1 MVRPG
6 RYTFVNDV
14 ISDEELEREMA
25 ACIEGDAQETMQELI
40 TSEETKFEVGSIV
53 DGKVVRVVNDL
64 VVIDIS
70 FKSEGYVPLS
80 EFGDHAPETGEAVEV
95 LLEDMDE
102 EDGELLLSKRKASRI
117 RAWEKIM
124 SEHEVGDVVTGRAMR
139 KIKGGLL
146 VDIGV
151 PVFLPASQVDIRRSG
166 DIGEYI
172 GNPLECKIIK
182 IDRDRRN
189 IVLSRRKLLEEER
202 ERKKTKVLSG
212 LVKGEVRKG
221 QVKNITDFGAFVD
234 LGGIDGLLH
243 ITDMSWG
250 RVSHPSEVVAI
261 DEEIEVKVLDFDLDR
276 ERISL
281 GLKQVTANPWENIQE
296 KYPIGSRVTGQVV
309 NVMPYGAFVKLE
321 EGIEGLVHISE
332 MSWTRQIGHPSE
344 LVAIGDMIEVVV
356 LEINLD
362 KQELSLGMKQIEEN
376 PWTKVEEKYPV
387 GTIIN
392 GRVRNMTGY
401 GAFVELEEGIDG
413 LLHISDMSWTKKV
426 SHPSQVL
433 KKGDKVEAMVLSVD
447 PDRKRVALGLK
458 QLSEDPWLNDIPN
471 RLKIGDIVTGVATKL
486 TNFGAFVEIED
497 DLEGLLHISEM
508 AEQKVEKPEE
518 IVNVG
523 DKVTVMIINLDTQ
536 ERKIGL
542 SLRACKGLEGEDGAG
557 VQRAE
562 PAPAEAAAAE
572 TASAEGEATEAETT
586 PAETEASAPAEA
598 TDAPAETADAP
609 AEDAASDEAEKDEP
623 QS

>member
-1 MVRPG
+1 MVLPG
-6 RYTFVNDV
+6 RYQFVNSV
-14 ISDEELEREMA
+14 ISDEELEKELQ
-25 ACIEGDAQETMQELI
+25 ACMDVDSAHEL
-40 TSEETKFEVGSIV
+40 EETLAGDDTVFEPGSIV
-53 DGKVVRVVNDL
+53 PGKIVRVMGDE
-64 VVIDIS
+64 VVVDIN
-70 FKSEGYVPLS
+70 FKSEGYVPLKEFRDAS
-80 EFGDHAPETGEAVEV
+80 EAQPGEKLEV
-95 LLEDMDE
+95 LLEEIDE
-102 EDGELLLSKRKASRI
+102 EHGELILSKFKADRI
-117 RAWEKIM
+117 RAWEKVM
-124 SEHEVGDVVTGRAMR
+124 AEHEVGDVITGTATR

-172 GNPLECKIIK
+172 GQELECMIIK

-202 ERKKTKVLSG
+202 DRKKTKVLNS
-212 LVKGEVRKG
+212 LVKGELRTG

-250 RVSHPSEVVAI
+250 RVSHPSEIVAI
-261 DEEIEVKVLDFDLDR
+261 DDEIEVKILDYDLDR

-281 GLKQVTANPWENIQE
+281 GLKQTTPNPWENIQE

-356 LEINLD
+356 LDINIE

-387 GTIIN
+387 GTVVE

-401 GAFVELEEGIDG
+401 GAFIEIEEGIDG
-413 LLHISDMSWTKKV
+413 LLHISDMSWTKKI

-433 KKGDKVEAMVLSVD
+433 NKGDKVETMVLSVD

-458 QLSEDPWLNDIPN
+458 QLQEDPWTTDIPN
-471 RLKIGDIVTGVATKL
+471 RYKVGDIVKGTATKL
-486 TNFGAFVEIED
+486 TNFGAFVEIEE

-508 AEQKVEKPEE
+508 ADYKVEKPEE

-523 DKVTVMIINLDTQ
+523 DELTLMIINLDTQ

-542 SLRACKGLEGEDGAG
+542 SLRACKGLEGEAPVTPAAATAEPAAEAPKGPEAG
-557 VQRAE
+557 PEGEAAPAEE
-562 PAPAEAAAAE
+562 PAPAGDVAASGEGVSE
-572 TASAEGEATEAETT
+572 TGTEVESEAEGEAEGEEK
-586 PAETEASAPAEA
+586 PAE
-598 TDAPAETADAP
+598 
-609 AEDAASDEAEKDEP
+609 
-623 QS
+623 

>member
-6 RYTFVNDV
+6 RYQFVESV
-14 ISDEELEREMA
+14 ISDEELEQEMQ
-25 ACIEGDAQETMQELI
+25 ACLEDNPEEQLDSLM
-40 TSEETKFEVGSIV
+40 TSEETKFEEGTIV
-53 DGKVVRVVNDL
+53 PGKVVRVVGDE
-64 VVIDIS
+64 VAVDIS
-70 FKSEGYVPLS
+70 FKSEGYLPLQ
-80 EFGDHAPETGEAVEV
+80 EFGDGVEPKKGDAIEV
-95 LLEDMDE
+95 LLEEIDE
-102 EDGELLLSKRKASRI
+102 DAGELILSKRKADRI
-117 RAWEKIM
+117 RAWERIM
-124 SEHEVGDVVTGRAMR
+124 ENHEVGDVVVGRAMR

-151 PVFLPASQVDIRRSG
+151 PVFLPASQVDIRRTG
-166 DIGEYI
+166 DVADYLGKDM
-172 GNPLECKIIK
+172 ECKVIK

-202 ERKKTKVLSG
+202 ERKKAKVLSS
-212 LVKGEVRKG
+212 LVKGEIRKG
-221 QVKNITDFGAFVD
+221 VVKNITDFGAFVD

-261 DEEIEVKVLDFDLDR
+261 DEEIEVKVLDYDLDR

-281 GLKQVTANPWENIQE
+281 GLKQVTANPWENIEE

-356 LEINLD
+356 LDINID
-362 KQELSLGMKQIEEN
+362 KQELSLGMKQVEEN

-387 GTIIN
+387 GTVIS

-401 GAFVELEEGIDG
+401 GAFVEIEEGIDG
-413 LLHISDMSWTKKV
+413 LLHISDMSWTKKI

-458 QLSEDPWLNDIPN
+458 QMQEDPWVAEIPS
-471 RLKIGDIVTGVATKL
+471 RFKVGDIVNGTVTKL

-508 AEQKVEKPEE
+508 ADRKVEKPEE
-518 IVNVG
+518 VVNVG
-523 DKVTVMIINLDTQ
+523 DQVTLMIINLDTQ

-542 SLRACKGLEGEDGAG
+542 SLRACKGLDEEGGEGAAG
-557 VQRAE
+557 TIVPAGDAAPASPQSAE
-562 PAPAEAAAAE
+562 APSEGAQAPAEAAPAD
-572 TASAEGEATEAETT
+572 ASTEPAEAET
-586 PAETEASAPAEA
+586 PRAEPETDSEEGDATE
-598 TDAPAETADAP
+598 
-609 AEDAASDEAEKDEP
+609 EKTE
-623 QS
+623 

>member
-80 EFGDHAPETGEAVEV
+80 EFGDHAPEAGEAVEV

-172 GNPLECKIIK
+172 GNPMECKIIK

-212 LVKGEVRKG
+212 LIKGEIRKG

-458 QLSEDPWLNDIPN
+458 QLSEDPWLNDIPS

-508 AEQKVEKPEE
+508 AEEKVEKPEE
-518 IVNVG
+518 IINVG

-542 SLRACKGLEGEDGAG
+542 SLRACRPGRSRGW
-557 VQRAE
+557 R
-562 PAPAEAAAAE
+562 
-572 TASAEGEATEAETT
+572 
-586 PAETEASAPAEA
+586 
-598 TDAPAETADAP
+598 
-609 AEDAASDEAEKDEP
+609 
-623 QS
+623 